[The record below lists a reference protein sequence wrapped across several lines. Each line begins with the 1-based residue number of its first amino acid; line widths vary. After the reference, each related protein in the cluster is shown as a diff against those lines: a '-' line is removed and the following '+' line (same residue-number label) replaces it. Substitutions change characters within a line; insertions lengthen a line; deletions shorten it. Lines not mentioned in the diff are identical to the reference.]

1 MYVPEKCNEDGFLY
15 AQTEK
20 GIYKRKLCD
29 KKPIKPDVKSEPD
42 KAGYY

>member
-1 MYVPEKCNEDGFLY
+1 MHRQKKV
-15 AQTEK
+15 
-20 GIYKRKLCD
+20 YKRKLCD